1 MTDLFNMKQKMIQE
15 HTPLALIR
23 ETLRWPM
30 LSLALLWESK
40 SCLLWDPDLIRHPV
54 WIRSLLCPTSPL
66 SHWVLLEILPS
77 KSLEKLI
84 YFTIV
89 RMVVECKLDIH

>member
-1 MTDLFNMKQKMIQE
+1 
-15 HTPLALIR
+15 
-23 ETLRWPM
+23 M

-40 SCLLWDPDLIRHPV
+40 SCPLWDPDLIRHPV
-54 WIRSLLCPTSPL
+54 WIHSLLCPTSPL
-66 SHWVLLEILPS
+66 PGVLFEILPS

-89 RMVVECKLDIH
+89 RMVVECKLNIH